1 MKLSACLVSNFAM
14 GTGETDVLL
23 WTVELE
29 VSLFHAM
36 RNLKPVGMFHTALI
50 CSLNYLQKA
59 YYLMSDNRL
68 NVYEHKLCRVA
79 TWVT

>member
-1 MKLSACLVSNFAM
+1 M
-14 GTGETDVLL
+14 GTGEADVFL

-36 RNLKPVGMFHTALI
+36 RNLKPVGRFRTALI

-59 YYLMSDNRL
+59 YYSVSDNRW
-68 NVYEHKLCRVA
+68 NYVYEHKL
-79 TWVT
+79 